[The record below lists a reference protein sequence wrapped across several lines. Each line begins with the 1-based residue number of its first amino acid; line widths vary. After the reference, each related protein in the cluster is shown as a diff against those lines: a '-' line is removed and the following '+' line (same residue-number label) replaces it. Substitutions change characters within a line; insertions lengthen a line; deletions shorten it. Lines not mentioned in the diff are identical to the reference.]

1 MNRNIMIVKV
11 WKQTDMDEATSIESM
26 FQSEYPDWFILLIAE
41 LENNTFEF
49 EFIEVPKFVS
59 TLCNK

>member
-41 LENNTFEF
+41 LD
-49 EFIEVPKFVS
+49 K
-59 TLCNK
+59 